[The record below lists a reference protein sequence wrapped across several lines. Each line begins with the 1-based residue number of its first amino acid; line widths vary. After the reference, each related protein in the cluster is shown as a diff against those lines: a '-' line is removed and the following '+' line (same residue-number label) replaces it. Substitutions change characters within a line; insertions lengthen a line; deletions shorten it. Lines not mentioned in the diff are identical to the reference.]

1 MTNWFDMSNYLHR
14 LAEKEF
20 AAAADS
26 MRIVLVSGA
35 RQCGKTTLLKQMLKE
50 EDLFLSF
57 DDAMIREAASS
68 DPVAFLRPYLKQ
80 YRRIAIDEVQKVP
93 EILGSMKLIVDEESL
108 TGRFLLSGSSNY
120 QALPGVNESLAGRL
134 AEVRLRTMTAS
145 ELSSN
150 INADLI
156 DSFAKGEW
164 GRLLYKVEECSKEVV
179 LNKAL
184 IGGYPEVSSKTPQ
197 ARKIWF
203 ENYITRLLERDL
215 KDIGHFEKGD
225 ALRKILLL
233 LSNISS
239 RTISR
244 QELSKALMLHSATID
259 RYLGALKTM
268 YLIDEVPAWSNKIM
282 PRLVKAPNFYMSD
295 SGLMSALQGH
305 YDLDSLM
312 RWVNYVG
319 KPGSDFIGNLVETW
333 VFNQLVPIARASGNW
348 SIFHLRVSQRQ
359 EIDFVLQNE
368 LGQQLLVEVKASET
382 VTKEDFKHIDWYFEN
397 NPESA
402 LRGIVL
408 YCGQAVRNFGE
419 KYTAVPM
426 AKLWRAD

>member
-1 MTNWFDMSNYLHR
+1 M
-14 LAEKEF
+14 
-20 AAAADS
+20 
-26 MRIVLVSGA
+26 
-35 RQCGKTTLLKQMLKE
+35 
-50 EDLFLSF
+50 
-57 DDAMIREAASS
+57 
-68 DPVAFLRPYLKQ
+68 
-80 YRRIAIDEVQKVP
+80 
-93 EILGSMKLIVDEESL
+93 
-108 TGRFLLSGSSNY
+108 
-120 QALPGVNESLAGRL
+120 
-134 AEVRLRTMTAS
+134 
-145 ELSSN
+145 
-150 INADLI
+150 
-156 DSFAKGEW
+156 
-164 GRLLYKVEECSKEVV
+164 LYKVEECSKEVV

-319 KPGSDFIGNLVETW
+319 KPGSDFVGNLV
-333 VFNQLVPIARASGNW
+333 
-348 SIFHLRVSQRQ
+348 
-359 EIDFVLQNE
+359 D
-368 LGQQLLVEVKASET
+368 
-382 VTKEDFKHIDWYFEN
+382 
-397 NPESA
+397 
-402 LRGIVL
+402 
-408 YCGQAVRNFGE
+408 
-419 KYTAVPM
+419 
-426 AKLWRAD
+426 